1 MRFEMMIDFISAFKS
16 TDFEHEL
23 MVNLLEGKEPFYDEL
38 RMQYRSASVI
48 RRERSSFSSTT
59 YYKIPSEFRPMKV
72 RNKVFNDYRVDVIE
86 SNSELGVSL
95 VIQNGYLSHIELSD
109 DSGNFPANLSLLT
122 VYKD

>member
-1 MRFEMMIDFISAFKS
+1 MMIDFISTFKS

-59 YYKIPSEFRPMKV
+59 YYKVPSEFRPMKV
-72 RNKVFNDYRVDVIE
+72 RNKVFSDYRAEVIE
-86 SNSELGVSL
+86 SNCEIGVSL
-95 VIQNGYLSHIELSD
+95 VIRNGYLSHSKLSD
-109 DSGNFPANLSLLT
+109 DSGNFPSNLSLLT